1 MENVLPRFHGYLFL
15 QKQTTLLKS
24 WFVHSAGETDMCKI
38 SFFYVGL
45 LTFYSAAG
53 IVASCEGGRC
63 KKYRRAV
70 QWSASL
76 NCSLSQNCHKTF
88 AFSPLIPKQMIADPQ
103 TWEEQLV
110 QITSSEWKFSV
121 YIFRP
126 GKQNSY
132 FRKKP
137 YDVVDYFKKMWK
149 VRQKLNW
156 YENVRL
162 KDELQK
168 MQYLYNDHIEVQK
181 LYYIKVTIV
190 VIIII
195 IVVVIIIS

>member
-1 MENVLPRFHGYLFL
+1 MQDFLFL
-15 QKQTTLLKS
+15 CWNFDFLLCS
-24 WFVHSAGETDMCKI
+24 
-38 SFFYVGL
+38 
-45 LTFYSAAG
+45 G

-126 GKQNSY
+126 GKQTLQNSY

-137 YDVVDYFKKMWK
+137 YDVVDY
-149 VRQKLNW
+149 QK
-156 YENVRL
+156 NVKSKTKIKL
-162 KDELQK
+162 IWECQAEGWAAEDAVPLQRPHWGPEALLH
-168 MQYLYNDHIEVQK
+168 QSDDRRHHHHHRRRHNHK
-181 LYYIKVTIV
+181 L
-190 VIIII
+190 IIII
-195 IVVVIIIS
+195 IIIIITIIKYNHHHYPKHYH